1 MRRDEAPEELR
12 PIGLARS
19 IRTAFAAYVDE
30 VVLFLVL
37 NVALV
42 IAVAALGGLVA
53 VVPVALLL
61 APLLALPTAVL
72 CRLAVAAARGGTPRW
87 PMVGEE
93 LLRRAGRKLAI
104 AAAQLVLLGLALL
117 NLSLAGEIGG
127 VPGILSLV
135 VSGYVAIGTSV
146 YALALWPVVC
156 DPRRDASIAQQLRL
170 ALAVV
175 VLRPLQLA
183 VLGLLAVLAL
193 VASVQLIA
201 PALFLPSI
209 VVLAVADYVV
219 NVADRLRE
227 VEP

>member
-12 PIGLARS
+12 SIGLARS
-19 IRTAFAAYVDE
+19 IRTAFSVYVDE

-53 VVPVALLL
+53 ALPVALLL
-61 APLLALPTAVL
+61 SPLLALPTAVL

-93 LLRRAGRKLAI
+93 LFRRPGRKIALA
-104 AAAQLVLLGLALL
+104 ATQLVLLALALL
-117 NLSLAGEIGG
+117 NLSLATEIGG
-127 VPGILSLV
+127 VLGFLSLV
-135 VSGYVAIGTSV
+135 VSGYAVIGSSV
-146 YALALWPVVC
+146 FALALWPVVC
-156 DPRRDASIAQQLRL
+156 DPRREAPLVQQLRL

-175 VLRPLQLA
+175 LLRPVQLA
-183 VLGLLAVLAL
+183 VLGLITVLAM

-201 PALFLPSI
+201 PALFLPSLI
-209 VVLAVADYVV
+209 VLAIADYVV
-219 NVADRLRE
+219 NVADRLRG